1 MPKKNRRI
9 RKFGK
14 FRPAEALTF
23 QGIVVTIINSIQ
35 YEKKLG
41 NLLFDLIQNLIIP

>member
-1 MPKKNRRI
+1 MPRKNRRI

-35 YEKKLG
+35 YEKNVQKAV
-41 NLLFDLIQNLIIP
+41 